1 MFSGLILFFPFP
13 FSSFVPFHAS
23 IFDLSLS
30 FLYLLPSSPSTF
42 PVFSVSRRVDR
53 ESTGH
58 QTWKRRVTAWKICRV
73 KGERSMS
80 SRRVSGGNFLNF
92 CLEDLV
98 TIRRTRLGNV
108 SRRSWMEVGVKTN
121 RDLYG
126 ARVAGR
132 RIRRRANFNWFS
144 NPND

>member
-1 MFSGLILFFPFP
+1 MFSGLILLFPFP

-30 FLYLLPSSPSTF
+30 FLYLLPSTF

-80 SRRVSGGNFLNF
+80 SRRVGGNFLNF

-98 TIRRTRLGNV
+98 AIRRTRLGNV

>member
-30 FLYLLPSSPSTF
+30 FLYLLLSTF
-42 PVFSVSRRVDR
+42 PVFSVSRPVDR

-80 SRRVSGGNFLNF
+80 SRRVGGKFFKFLSRGSRGDPSNAIGKRFETKLDGSRGENKSGSLRCSGSGQTDSSSGKL
-92 CLEDLV
+92 
-98 TIRRTRLGNV
+98 
-108 SRRSWMEVGVKTN
+108 
-121 RDLYG
+121 
-126 ARVAGR
+126 
-132 RIRRRANFNWFS
+132 
-144 NPND
+144 

>member
-1 MFSGLILFFPFP
+1 MFSGLILLFPFP

-30 FLYLLPSSPSTF
+30 FLYLLPSTF

-58 QTWKRRVTAWKICRV
+58 QTWKRRVTAWKICHV

-80 SRRVSGGNFLNF
+80 SRRVGGKFFKFLSRGSRGDPSNA
-92 CLEDLV
+92 
-98 TIRRTRLGNV
+98 IGNAGDV

>member
-1 MFSGLILFFPFP
+1 MFSGLILLFPFP

-80 SRRVSGGNFLNF
+80 SRRVGGKFFKFLSRGSRGDPSNAIGKRFETKLDGSQGENKSGSLRCSGSGQTDSSSGKL
-92 CLEDLV
+92 
-98 TIRRTRLGNV
+98 
-108 SRRSWMEVGVKTN
+108 
-121 RDLYG
+121 
-126 ARVAGR
+126 
-132 RIRRRANFNWFS
+132 
-144 NPND
+144 

>member
-58 QTWKRRVTAWKICRV
+58 QTWRRRVTAWKICRV

-80 SRRVSGGNFLNF
+80 SRRVGGETRGNFFKFLSRGS
-92 CLEDLV
+92 
-98 TIRRTRLGNV
+98 RRSRDDPSNAIGNAGDV
-108 SRRSWMEVGVKTN
+108 SRRSWMEVGMKTN
-121 RDLYG
+121 RDLYPVLG
-126 ARVAGR
+126 
-132 RIRRRANFNWFS
+132 
-144 NPND
+144 